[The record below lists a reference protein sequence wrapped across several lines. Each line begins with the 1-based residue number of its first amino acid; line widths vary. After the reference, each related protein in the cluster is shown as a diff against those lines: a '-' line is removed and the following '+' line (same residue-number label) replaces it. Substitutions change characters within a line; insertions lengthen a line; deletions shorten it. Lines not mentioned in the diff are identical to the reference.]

1 MGIKEGEEIP
11 YKDTQIG
18 KRILDAFTSE
28 LYDNCEYVLREY
40 ISNSIDAKST
50 KIDLYIDYDERDLMI
65 MDTGKGMDINE
76 INECLDI
83 MVSPKTKDKKTAF
96 PPIGEIGIGV
106 YSAGKICKDIII
118 RSKKED
124 EEYWHIRRIP
134 ISQWM
139 EDLKDPK
146 KKYISDVIVSFQK
159 EVEIK
164 DEEEKKFHGT
174 IITLHDI
181 TRKKFKEILDPKFIF
196 KFSRIIPVDFEEGLD
211 NLYVTD
217 YNMKEDEEGKE
228 LLKEN
233 IYSILRGEKF
243 GKIKIDDDTFI
254 PLNYN
259 YNEIQFHYINLPD
272 LKQTKDIRIKRPVP
286 KDNILSPKFFYEVKD
301 FKINNELVGIG
312 WAVFRGSTEKI
323 AAPQFSNY
331 YFRGI
336 VVRLYNVLVYSSS
349 DVWEWA
355 KSDKRSLKSHP
366 LDNLWG
372 EIYLFSEY
380 LNPKS
385 SRDSIKLNDYW
396 KKLKQEIANWLV
408 EVADAGEKQ
417 RKKSQAAKRFQKYYK
432 ESYEVLESETE
443 KFSIQLKESVL
454 YKSAKKEFDKDP
466 SSVNNFI
473 SLIKSWIDIIEQF
486 DEILVKFQVNLDSNE
501 ILSREEGIELGELRF
516 FFNNLKHIAKDT
528 LKLGPKSGAFN
539 KTIKDFSRKLELY
552 LRKMNDLVTK
562 NDYIKKKNKEKER
575 LAEELRSKKLREQ
588 KKEITD
594 EKKKLLEEK
603 KKQEDLF
610 REEEERLRKQR
621 ELLETEKKRLAKQQE
636 ELKKMKTKKIIETVS
651 EKKELKTPSVNRE
664 LIKQYEVIDDDLK
677 EAKKLYLD
685 KKSKET
691 SDLIDMIPKDIF
703 QSKDRIIKLIDQI
716 FKWFLSN
723 STVDKE
729 QLKQVIQNFV

>member
-1 MGIKEGEEIP
+1 MAIKEGEEIP
-11 YKDTQIG
+11 YKDTHIG

-40 ISNSIDAKST
+40 VSNSIDAKST

-65 MDTGKGMDINE
+65 MDTGLGMDINE

-83 MVSPKTKDKKTAF
+83 MVSPKTKDKKTTF

-139 EDLKDPK
+139 EDLKDPN
-146 KKYISDVIVSFQK
+146 KKYISDVIISFQK

-181 TRKKFKEILDPKFIF
+181 IPKKFKEILDPKFVF
-196 KFSRIIPVDFEEGLD
+196 KFSRIVPVDFEEGLN
-211 NLYVTD
+211 NLYITD
-217 YNMKEDEEGKE
+217 YNLNKDEEGKE

-243 GKIKIDDDTFI
+243 GKIKTNDEIFI

-272 LKQTKDIRIKRPVP
+272 LKQTKDIPIKRPVP
-286 KDNILSPKFFYEVKD
+286 KDNILSPKIFYEVKD
-301 FKINNELVGIG
+301 FKINNELVGAG

-336 VVRLYNVLVYSSS
+336 VVRLYNVLIYNSS

-408 EVADAGEKQ
+408 EVAEAGERQ
-417 RKKSQAAKRFQKYYK
+417 RKKSQAAKRYQKHYK
-432 ESYEVLESETE
+432 EAYEVLENEAE
-443 KFSIQLKESVL
+443 KFSIQLNESVT
-454 YKSAKKEFDKDP
+454 YNSAKKEFNKDP
-466 SSVNNFI
+466 SVVNNLI
-473 SLIKSWIDIIEQF
+473 VLIKCWTDVIGKF
-486 DEILVKFQVNLDSNE
+486 DEILNKFQVNLESSE
-501 ILSREEGIELGELRF
+501 ILSVEEEKELDEIKQ
-516 FFNNLKHIAKDT
+516 FFNNLKTTSKVT
-528 LKLGPKSGAFN
+528 LKLVPKSGGFN
-539 KTIKDFSRKLELY
+539 KTIKDFLRIIELFLRNVDEIIAENKQIIKKNKKKERIAEKL
-552 LRKMNDLVTK
+552 R
-562 NDYIKKKNKEKER
+562 IKKK
-575 LAEELRSKKLREQ
+575 REQ
-588 KKEITD
+588 KKEIID

-603 KKQEDLF
+603 KKQEEIF

-621 ELLETEKKRLAKQQE
+621 ELIEAERKRLTEQQE
-636 ELKKMKTKKIIETVS
+636 KLKKI
-651 EKKELKTPSVNRE
+651 KKEGIVEPIVEENEIKTPRRNIE

-677 EAKKLYLD
+677 EAKKLYMN
-685 KKSKET
+685 KKSIET
-691 SDLIDMIPKDIF
+691 SDLIDLIPKDIF
-703 QSKDRIIKLIDQI
+703 QSIDRIVKLIDQI
-716 FKWFLSN
+716 FRWILSN
-723 STVDKE
+723 STVNRE
-729 QLKQVIQNFV
+729 QLKQVIQNFM

>member
-1 MGIKEGEEIP
+1 MIQEGEEKP
-11 YKDTQIG
+11 YKDTHVG
-18 KRILDAFTSE
+18 KKILDAFTSE
-28 LYDNCEYVLREY
+28 LYDNSEYVLREY

-50 KIDLYIDYDERDLMI
+50 QIDIYVDYEEKDLMI

-83 MVSPKTKDKKTAF
+83 MVSPKTKDKKTPF

-124 EEYWHIRRIP
+124 EDYWHIRRIP

-139 EDLKDPK
+139 EDLKNPS
-146 KKYISDVIVSFQK
+146 KKYISDVIISFQK
-159 EVEIK
+159 EIVIK
-164 DEEEKKFHGT
+164 DEVEKKFHGT

-181 TRKKFKEILDPKFIF
+181 VPRKFKEILDPKFTF
-196 KFSRIIPVDFEEGLD
+196 KLSRIVPVDFEENLD
-211 NLYVTD
+211 NLIITD
-217 YNMKEDEEGKE
+217 YNLNKDEKGKI

-243 GKIKIDDDTFI
+243 GKIKTSDETFI

-259 YNEIQFHYINLPD
+259 YNEIQFHYTNLPD
-272 LKQTKDIRIKRPVP
+272 LKQTKDVPIKRPVP

-301 FKINNELVGIG
+301 FKINNELVGVG
-312 WAVFRGSTEKI
+312 WAVFRGSTEKV
-323 AAPQFSNY
+323 AAPQFSSS

-336 VVRLYNVLVYSSS
+336 VVRLYNVLIYNSN

-355 KSDKRSLKSHP
+355 KTDNRSLKSHP

-396 KKLKQEIANWLV
+396 KKLRQEIANWLV

-417 RKKSQAAKRFQKYYK
+417 RKKAQVAKRYQKHYK
-432 ESYEVLESETE
+432 KVYEVLENEVE
-443 KFSIQLKESVL
+443 NFSIQLKESVT
-454 YKSAKKEFDKDP
+454 YKLAKKKFRKN
-466 SSVNNFI
+466 SSDVNNLI
-473 SLIKSWIDIIEQF
+473 SLIKCWMDTIGKFDDI
-486 DEILVKFQVNLDSNE
+486 LKKFQVNLESNE
-501 ILSREEGIELGELRF
+501 ILSKEEEKELEEIEQF
-516 FFNNLKHIAKDT
+516 FINLKTKAKDT
-528 LKLGPKSGAFN
+528 LKLGPKSGDFN
-539 KTIKDFSRKLELY
+539 RTIKDFSRKIELFFQ
-552 LRKMNDLVTK
+552 KMSGITAK
-562 NDYIKKKNKEKER
+562 NKQIIKENKEKER
-575 LAEELRSKKLREQ
+575 LAEEIRNKKILEQ
-588 KKEITD
+588 SKEIID

-603 KKQEDLF
+603 KKQQEIF

-621 ELLETEKKRLAKQQE
+621 ELIETEKKRLAEQQE
-636 ELKKMKTKKIIETVS
+636 ELEKIKKKESIETMIK
-651 EKKELKTPSVNRE
+651 KKEIKTPSSNLE
-664 LIKQYEVIDDDLK
+664 LIKQYKDIDDDLK
-677 EAKKLYLD
+677 EAKKLYMD

-691 SDLIDMIPKDIF
+691 SDLIDLIPKDIF
-703 QSKDRIIKLIDQI
+703 QSIEKITLLVDQI
-716 FKWFLSN
+716 FKWILSN
-723 STVDKE
+723 SAVDKE

>member
-1 MGIKEGEEIP
+1 MTIKEGEEIP

-65 MDTGKGMDINE
+65 MDTGRGMDINE

-118 RSKKED
+118 RSKKEN

-146 KKYISDVIVSFQK
+146 KKYISDVIISFQK
-159 EVEIK
+159 EVDIK
-164 DEEEKKFHGT
+164 DEEERKFQGT

-181 TRKKFKEILDPKFIF
+181 IPKKFKEILDPKFTF
-196 KFSRIIPVDFEEGLD
+196 KFSRIIPVDFEEGLN

-217 YNMKEDEEGKE
+217 YNLKEDEEGKE

-243 GKIKIDDDTFI
+243 GKIKTNDETFI

-259 YNEIQFHYINLPD
+259 YNEIQFHYTNLPD
-272 LKQTKDIRIKRPVP
+272 LKQTKDIPIKRPVP
-286 KDNILSPKFFYEVKD
+286 EDNILSPKIFYEVKD
-301 FKINNELVGIG
+301 FKINNELVGVG
-312 WAVFRGSTEKI
+312 WAVFRGSTEKV

-336 VVRLYNVLVYSSS
+336 VVRLYNVLIYNSS

-355 KSDKRSLKSHP
+355 KSDNRSLKSHP

-396 KKLKQEIANWLV
+396 KKLRQEIANWLV
-408 EVADAGEKQ
+408 EVAEAGERQ
-417 RKKSQAAKRFQKYYK
+417 RKKAQAAKRYQKHYK
-432 ESYEVLESETE
+432 KDYEVLEKEAE
-443 KFSIQLKESVL
+443 KFNIQLKESVT
-454 YKSAKKEFDKDP
+454 YNSAKKQFNKDP
-466 SSVNNFI
+466 SDANNLI
-473 SLIKSWIDIIEQF
+473 SLIKCWMDVIGKFE
-486 DEILVKFQVNLDSNE
+486 EILQKFQVSLEYSE
-501 ILSREEGIELGELRF
+501 ILSEEEEKELEEIDQ
-516 FFNNLKHIAKDT
+516 FFNNLRTTLKDT
-528 LKLGPKSGAFN
+528 LKLGPKSGDFN
-539 KTIKDFSRKLELY
+539 RTIKDFSKKIELF
-552 LRKMNDLVTK
+552 LRNMSGILAK
-562 NDYIKKKNKEKER
+562 NKKIIKENKEKER
-575 LAEELRSKKLREQ
+575 LAKELRIKKIREQ
-588 KKEITD
+588 KKEIID

-603 KKQEDLF
+603 KKQEELF
-610 REEEERLRKQR
+610 REEEERLSKQR
-621 ELLETEKKRLAKQQE
+621 ELLETEKRRLAKQQE
-636 ELKKMKTKKIIETVS
+636 ELKKMKTKEIIEIVV
-651 EKKELKTPSVNRE
+651 ENKELKTPSRNIE
-664 LIKQYEVIDDDLK
+664 LINQYEVIDDDLK
-677 EAKKLYLD
+677 EARKLYMD

-691 SDLIDMIPKDIF
+691 SDLIDLIPKDIF
-703 QSKDRIIKLIDQI
+703 QSIDRIVKLIDQI
-716 FKWFLSN
+716 FEWILSN

-729 QLKQVIQNFV
+729 QLMQVIQNFV

>member
-65 MDTGKGMDINE
+65 MDTGMGMDINE
-76 INECLDI
+76 INECLDL

-118 RSKKED
+118 RSKKEE

-139 EDLKDPK
+139 EDLKDPN
-146 KKYISDVIVSFQK
+146 KKYISDVIISFQK
-159 EVEIK
+159 EVEINN
-164 DEEEKKFHGT
+164 EEEKKFHGT

-181 TRKKFKEILDPKFIF
+181 MPKKFKEILDQKFAF
-196 KFSRIIPVDFEEGLD
+196 KLSRIIPVDFEEGLN
-211 NLYVTD
+211 NLYITD
-217 YNMKEDEEGKE
+217 YNLNEDKEGKE

-233 IYSILRGEKF
+233 IYSILRGERF
-243 GKIKIDDDTFI
+243 GKIKTNHDTFI

-259 YNEIQFHYINLPD
+259 YNEIQFHYRNLPD
-272 LKQTKDIRIKRPVP
+272 LKQTKDIHIKRPVP

-301 FKINNELVGIG
+301 FKINNELVGAG
-312 WAVFRGSTEKI
+312 WVVFRGSTEKI

-336 VVRLYNVLVYSSS
+336 VVRLYNVLIYNSS

-355 KSDKRSLKSHP
+355 KTDKRSLKSHP

-372 EIYLFSEY
+372 EIYLFSEH

-396 KKLKQEIANWLV
+396 KKLRQEIASWLV
-408 EVADAGEKQ
+408 EVAEAGERQ
-417 RKKSQAAKRFQKYYK
+417 RKKAQVAKRYQKHYK
-432 ESYEVLESETE
+432 EAYEVLEKEAE
-443 KFSIQLKESVL
+443 KFSIQLKESVT
-454 YKSAKKEFDKDP
+454 YKSLKKEFDKDP
-466 SSVNNFI
+466 SDVNNFI
-473 SLIKSWIDIIEQF
+473 SLIKSWIDVIGKF
-486 DEILVKFQVNLDSNE
+486 DEILAKFQVNLDSNE
-501 ILSREEGIELGELRF
+501 ILSKEEVKELDEIRL
-516 FFNNLKHIAKDT
+516 FFNNLKTTTKDT
-528 LKLGPKSGAFN
+528 LKLGPKSGDFN
-539 KTIKDFSRKLELY
+539 KTIKDFSRNLELF
-552 LRKMNDLVTK
+552 LRKMNDIVTK
-562 NDYIKKKNKEKER
+562 NNQIVKENKEKER
-575 LAEELRSKKLREQ
+575 LAEELRIKKIREQ
-588 KKEITD
+588 NEEIID

-603 KKQEDLF
+603 KKQEEIF
-610 REEEERLRKQR
+610 REEEERLKKQR

-636 ELKKMKTKKIIETVS
+636 ELKKMKIKEMIETAVD
-651 EKKELKTPSVNRE
+651 KRELKTPSRNIE
-664 LIKQYEVIDDDLK
+664 LIKQYEVIDNDLK
-677 EAKKLYLD
+677 EAKKLYMD

-691 SDLIDMIPKDIF
+691 SDLIDLIPKDFF
-703 QSKDRIIKLIDQI
+703 QSIDRIVKLIDQI
-716 FKWFLSN
+716 FKWILSN
-723 STVDKE
+723 STVNKE